1 MSNERVAVVTGTST
15 GFGHLIALG
24 LRADGYT
31 VFATMRGIAD
41 RNAEPRAQLEAKGIV
56 VLDVDVTNQGQVDA
70 AATAILARNGRVDVL
85 VNNAGTA
92 HMGVTEAFTPESME
106 RQFATNVIGA
116 ARVTRA
122 LLPTMRAAKSGLV
135 VFVSS
140 VVGRFVLPFT
150 GVYAGSKFAIEAYA
164 ESLSYEV
171 RPSGID
177 VAIVEPGAYATNIF
191 SAMIAPDDTARV
203 EAYGETA
210 NIFGQMGEAM
220 GSSAGDPA
228 EVATAIRDLAKAPAG
243 SRALRTVVPA
253 DAPAAAINAAI
264 APIQKGVM
272 EAYGLGALLPR
283 ETSAAK

>member
-1 MSNERVAVVTGTST
+1 MANEKVAVVTGTST
-15 GFGHLIALG
+15 GFGHLIARG
-24 LRADGYT
+24 LRSDGYT
-31 VFATMRGIAD
+31 VYATMRGVAE
-41 RNAEPRAQLEAKGIV
+41 RNAAPRAELERDGIV
-56 VLDVDVTNQGQVDA
+56 VLDVDVTDQGQVDA
-70 AATAILARNGRVDVL
+70 AAQTILARSGRVDVL

-92 HMGVTEAFTPESME
+92 HMGVTEAFSPESIE
-106 RQFATNVIGA
+106 RQFATNVVGA

-122 LLPTMRAAKSGLV
+122 LLPTMRAAKTGLV

-164 ESLSYEV
+164 ESLSYEL
-171 RPSGID
+171 RPSGVD

-191 SAMIAPDDTARV
+191 SAMISPDDTACV

-210 NIFGQMGEAM
+210 NIFGQLGEAM

-228 EVATAIRDLAKAPAG
+228 EVASAIRDLANAPAG
-243 SRALRTVVPA
+243 GRALRTVVPA

-264 APIQKGVM
+264 APIQRSIL

-283 ETSAAK
+283 ETSHAV